1 MSDVSSP
8 LHILFL
14 CTGNSARSILAEA
27 IGNRFG
33 GSRFI
38 AHSAGSFPNG
48 QVHPQALALLARRG
62 YAIDGFR
69 SKGWEEFAAA
79 GAPELA
85 IVITV
90 CDAAAGEVC
99 PIWPGGPVSS
109 HWGLPDPAA
118 VEGPADKVAAA
129 FAKTYDAL
137 EARVRALASLRFDT
151 LDRTTLKTE
160 LDKLASLPTTSE
172 RA

>member
-1 MSDVSSP
+1 MSGVPSP

-14 CTGNSARSILAEA
+14 CTSNSARSILAEA

-33 GSRFI
+33 GRRFV
-38 AHSAGSFPNG
+38 ARSAGSFPKG
-48 QVHPQALALLARRG
+48 QVHPQALALLERHG

-79 GAPELA
+79 GAPDLA

-99 PIWPGGPVSS
+99 PIWPGGPVSA

-129 FAKTYDAL
+129 FVETYDAL
-137 EARVRALASLRFDT
+137 ETRVRALASLRLDT
-151 LDRTTLKTE
+151 LDRDTLKRE
-160 LDKLASLPTTSE
+160 LDKLASLPAASE